1 MYRTCVQ
8 GHDSK
13 YTLTLL
19 LISGPDGDD
28 SAAVIQLLGNDTE
41 PETSDKW
48 RRLAMTPV
56 STEPEVLKLQ
66 RCLATAA
73 MEYDILQTKIKKKT
87 IETDLKIEELS
98 AKLLEATTA
107 LDGLR
112 NNSDDW
118 HCRYEGTERIRYV
131 P

>member
-1 MYRTCVQ
+1 MCTCVQ

-13 YTLTLL
+13 FTLTLL

-73 MEYDILQTKIKKKT
+73 IEYDILQTKIKKKT
-87 IETDLKIEELS
+87 IEADLKIEELS
-98 AKLLEATTA
+98 VKLLEATTA

>member
-48 RRLAMTPV
+48 RRLAMTPI

-73 MEYDILQTKIKKKT
+73 IEYDILQTKIKKKT

>member
-48 RRLAMTPV
+48 RRLAMTPI

-87 IETDLKIEELS
+87 IQADLKIEELS

-118 HCRYEGTERIRYV
+118 HCRYEGTERVRYV

>member
-87 IETDLKIEELS
+87 IQADLKIEELS

-118 HCRYEGTERIRYV
+118 HCRYEGTERVRCV